1 MPDPTLIVSI
11 LVNGAIYAS
20 WLFLVAAGLTLIY
33 GVMNILNVAHGSL
46 YALGAYAAAWSV
58 GEYLAT
64 GGPVWVS
71 YGLLLAAALV
81 VGLVVGPLIERGV
94 LGWMYER
101 DEIVI
106 VLATFAL
113 FLILEDTIKLVFGVQ
128 SYLPYQPYEA
138 LGFVDVG
145 AIPFPVYEFCLVA
158 LAVAVGGAV
167 WFGLNRTRAGK
178 LLQAVIH
185 DREISLALGIDV
197 RRMFLATFTIGAVL
211 GALGGAFTAPTT
223 SVVPGIGVEVIVL
236 AFAVVVIGGLGSI
249 EGAAIGAL
257 FVGLGRT
264 LAVNVMPELELFVV
278 YGVMALVLIA
288 RPRGLFGRAEARRI

>member
-1 MPDPTLIVSI
+1 MLDPTLI
-11 LVNGAIYAS
+11 LVNGVTYAS
-20 WLFLVAAGLTLIY
+20 WLFLVAVGLTLIY

-46 YALGAYAAAWSV
+46 YALGAYTAAWAV
-58 GEYLAT
+58 GEYAAT
-64 GGPVWVS
+64 GGQIAVA
-71 YGLLLAAALV
+71 YLLLPAAALA
-81 VGLVVGPLIERGV
+81 VGLSFGPLIERGV
-94 LGWMYER
+94 LRWLYER

-113 FLILEDTIKLVFGVQ
+113 FLILEDAIKLVFGVE
-128 SYLPYQPYEA
+128 SYLPYQPYVA
-138 LGFVDVG
+138 PGFVEVG
-145 AIPFPVYEFCLVA
+145 GIPFPVYDFGLVA
-158 LAVAVGGAV
+158 LSVVVGALV
-167 WFGLNRTRAGK
+167 WFGLNRTRTGK

-197 RRMFLATFTIGAVL
+197 QRMFVVTFTIGAVL
-211 GALGGAFTAPTT
+211 GAVGGAFTAPMI

-257 FVGLGRT
+257 LVGIGRT
-264 LAVNVMPELELFVV
+264 LAVNAMPELELFVV

-288 RPRGLFGRAEARRI
+288 RPQGLFGRAEARKI